1 MSLSSTSYSTAITQN
16 RAFIFFIFFNMMP
29 RLMASQWMNC
39 YWIFN
44 NAILRCMASVESV
57 VWNEAC
63 CVISWNH
70 IFDNKIRRTV
80 WHATCP
86 IPFYGLSWS
95 LLSMLFAHVLVPLL
109 LHLLSHY
116 YYIQR
121 FNSISHRMAVSV
133 VDVLGAKWMRFIYG
147 FT

>member
-1 MSLSSTSYSTAITQN
+1 
-16 RAFIFFIFFNMMP
+16 
-29 RLMASQWMNC
+29 
-39 YWIFN
+39 
-44 NAILRCMASVESV
+44 MASVESV

-63 CVISWNH
+63 CVISWNR
-70 IFDNKIRRTV
+70 IFDNKIKRTV

-95 LLSMLFAHVLVPLL
+95 LLSILFAHVPLP
-109 LHLLSHY
+109 LHLLSHC

-133 VDVLGAKWMRFIYG
+133 VDVLGAKWMRFIFMYCWIYLSTIWASDR
-147 FT
+147 FVCLVLYIFFDNEMWESWFHIHLVVT